1 MDEVRLNDVVAN
13 VGDNAKLYFASDDF
27 KLDIKYHGGDFD
39 IKFDMGNV
47 LALILNE
54 LMQNSIKHA
63 FKNRKEGKIEI
74 MAFMKRVDYVEIV
87 YTDNGYGFDPEKINR
102 DGMGWTIIRSLVKE
116 KLKGHVTVKSGENG
130 TKVKIVF
137 ML

>member
-1 MDEVRLNDVVAN
+1 MIRN
-13 VGDNAKLYFASDDF
+13 
-27 KLDIKYHGGDFD
+27 I
-39 IKFDMGNV
+39 IFDMGNV

-130 TKVKIVF
+130 TKEKIVF